1 MQVVYEVFI
10 TDLKDKGI
18 PLFGKMNKQQ
28 KMEEEKAE
36 KTTKERNLENQF
48 SKKDIKI
55 KKNNITYANN

>member
-1 MQVVYEVFI
+1 
-10 TDLKDKGI
+10 
-18 PLFGKMNKQQ
+18 
-28 KMEEEKAE
+28 MEEEKAE